1 MKKNLLYSLTLL
13 VALVSIISCS
23 SVSDGKLII
32 EDGSYYSSYEVYE
45 NKKRDTLNLFK
56 VSGDFGKNHIE
67 NAGFATTIRMIEDS
81 YKEKEIVFNDVEDT
95 VSLDILCEDNLGKD
109 KRKELVNSVLDYYNL
124 MLEITSKTESY
135 WELFVKD
142 RDKLDKFKCSAG
154 TKTRQSYHKDGKIII
169 ECLDLKTLVSHFNR
183 KENLVLRGKEIGI
196 YNLEFI
202 DDSLSENKE
211 LLDKYGLAI
220 KSIQQEVGVY
230 TISKK

>member
-13 VALVSIISCS
+13 IVLISIVSCS

-45 NKKRDTLNLFK
+45 NKKRDPSNLFK
-56 VSGDFGKNHIE
+56 VSEDFGKTHIE

-95 VSLDILCEDNLGKD
+95 VSLDILYEDNLEKP
-109 KRKELVNSVLDYYNL
+109 KKEELVNRLLDYYNL
-124 MLEITSKTESY
+124 TLEITSKTESY

-154 TKTRQSYHKDGKIII
+154 AKTRQSYHKDGKIII
-169 ECLDLKTLVSHFNR
+169 ECFDLKALVSHFNR
-183 KENLVLRGKEIGI
+183 KENLVLRENEIGI
-196 YNLEFI
+196 YKLEFL
-202 DDSLSENKE
+202 DDSLSNNKE
-211 LLDKYGLAI
+211 LLNKYGLAI
-220 KSIQQEVGVY
+220 KPIQQEVGVY
-230 TISKK
+230 TITKK